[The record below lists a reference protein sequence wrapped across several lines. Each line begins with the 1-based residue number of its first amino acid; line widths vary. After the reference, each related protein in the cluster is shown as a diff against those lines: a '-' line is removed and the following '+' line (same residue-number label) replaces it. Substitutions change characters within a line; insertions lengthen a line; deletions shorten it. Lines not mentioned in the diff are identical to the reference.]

1 LRLLQSH
8 PHESPFKSVFGAPS
22 STAAKP
28 PAESPFKNVFGAPS
42 STDAKPPAESPFKN
56 VFGAPSSTDAKP
68 PAELALKELGGT
80 SCGKNG
86 VWKCSRC
93 GKAKDLS
100 GEHLKNRTEVRS
112 DCWPCAR
119 KSTFVLEREE
129 LSVCGKRDVD
139 EDDNGKPVINLSSTS
154 EAVKAVVA
162 FESPR
167 IPVEAEEHLFLVPNV
182 GDKKEARESES
193 SSSYIWR
200 CRVCDKVK
208 PLAGQHLNGKTEVRS
223 DCWPCAAKRTF
234 YRTATQNKFTAKPP
248 AESPFK
254 SVFGAPS
261 STAASHPRS
270 LLSRACLE
278 HRLRLLRSHPRSLLS
293 RTCLGA
299 PSSTAAKPPAESPFK
314 SVFGAP

>member
-1 LRLLQSH
+1 M
-8 PHESPFKSVFGAPS
+8 GCG
-22 STAAKP
+22 
-28 PAESPFKNVFGAPS
+28 NVP
-42 STDAKPPAESPFKN
+42 
-56 VFGAPSSTDAKP
+56 V
-68 PAELALKELGGT
+68 
-80 SCGKNG
+80 
-86 VWKCSRC
+86 

-139 EDDNGKPVINLSSTS
+139 EDDIRKPVINLSSTS

-248 AESPFK
+248 AGSPFK
-254 SVFGAPS
+254 SVFWSTVFDCCKATRGVS
-261 STAASHPRS
+261 FQGRVWSTVSTAAKPPAESPFKGVF
-270 LLSRACLE
+270 
-278 HRLRLLRSHPRSLLS
+278 
-293 RTCLGA
+293 GA

-314 SVFGAP
+314 SVFGAPSSRSHPRSLLSRTRLEHRLRLLRSHPRSLLSRTCLGHRLRLLQSHPRSLLSRACLEHRLRLMQSHPRS

>member
-1 LRLLQSH
+1 M
-8 PHESPFKSVFGAPS
+8 G
-22 STAAKP
+22 
-28 PAESPFKNVFGAPS
+28 
-42 STDAKPPAESPFKN
+42 
-56 VFGAPSSTDAKP
+56 
-68 PAELALKELGGT
+68 
-80 SCGKNG
+80 CGN
-86 VWKCSRC
+86 SRC

-139 EDDNGKPVINLSSTS
+139 EDDIRKPVINLSSTS

-248 AESPFK
+248 AGSPFK

-261 STAASHPRS
+261 STAAKPPAESPSRACLEHRLRLLQSHPRS
-270 LLSRACLE
+270 LLSRACLGHRLRLMQSHPRSLLSRTSLG

-293 RTCLGA
+293 SACLGHRLGMLRG
-299 PSSTAAKPPAESPFK
+299 SRKILH
-314 SVFGAP
+314 